1 MLPWLLAAITL
12 AAVVLTVPPLGRH
25 LYAVFDDRPQPAWDR
40 WLNPIESAL
49 LRRIVGYLARDGIS
63 ISRDRV
69 RN

>member
-1 MLPWLLAAITL
+1 
-12 AAVVLTVPPLGRH
+12 VVLTVPPLGRH
-25 LYAVFDDRPQPAWDR
+25 LYAVFDDRPQPASDR

>member
-1 MLPWLLAAITL
+1 M
-12 AAVVLTVPPLGRH
+12 VLTVPPLGRH
-25 LYAVFDDRPQPAWDR
+25 LYAVFDDRPQPASDR